1 VKPGRDDVLT
11 GRAGRL
17 HALLQCGAVA
27 VVRLPSASSAL
38 DVVHAL
44 QEGGV
49 NAIEVTLTTPGALET
64 IRALRARSGST
75 LVVGAGSVLGADSA
89 RQCVDAGADFIVS
102 PVLQH
107 NVLEIAHRHDIPM
120 LPGAFTPTEALA
132 AYDAGADVVK
142 IFPADA
148 LGPSYLRAMLAPMPF
163 LPLMPTGGVTPA
175 NIDAWF
181 AAGAVAVGLG
191 SALVDPALVKA
202 GDLGAI
208 TERARQVTAAVA
220 RVRSGQGA

>member
-1 VKPGRDDVLT
+1 MKPGRDDVLT

-120 LPGAFTPTEALA
+120 LPGALTPTEALA

-191 SALVDPALVKA
+191 SALVDPALVNA
-202 GDLGAI
+202 GDFGAI